1 MAKAHTKKGK
11 TMKRTAQDFL
21 DAEKATMD
29 ELQVDLFNMLN
40 RIDDRLRDY
49 HTFNHCEDDMEKY
62 WERFRERIYSAFDYV
77 GGGKSTDDQMMR
89 LWHSEIHRENVEAM
103 IERKNNE

>member
-1 MAKAHTKKGK
+1 
-11 TMKRTAQDFL
+11 MKRTAQEFL

-49 HTFNHCEDDMEKY
+49 HTFNDYWEPGKSTLMEAY

-103 IERKNNE
+103 IEKKERDNG